1 MIKKPY
7 SPSQFGRD
15 AEYIIAL
22 YLISKGWQVKLS
34 KGSRGPADLMAK
46 KDLILLYIQI
56 KASSKLPRI
65 KGSNITKLKSKSQSD
80 GALPVVATLQPF
92 IQLLNHNKET
102 IAIKSKSNITSMT
115 INNGNNTKNF
125 INNSIN
131 KQVQKE
137 TCETKEV
144 NKIEFRIYFYN
155 LHDWSKL
162 DL

>member
-1 MIKKPY
+1 MNKKSY

-15 AEYIIAL
+15 AEFIIAL

-65 KGSNITKLKSKSQSD
+65 KGSNITKLKSKSNLE
-80 GALPVVATLQPF
+80 GALPVIATLQPF
-92 IQLLNHNKET
+92 LQLSNYNKET
-102 IAIKSKSNITSMT
+102 ITITTTSTAAKPAIKK
-115 INNGNNTKNF
+115 
-125 INNSIN
+125 SIN
-131 KQVQKE
+131 KKE
-137 TCETKEV
+137 EK
-144 NKIEFRIYFYN
+144 KIEFKIYFYN
-155 LHDWSKL
+155 LYDWSKL

>member
-1 MIKKPY
+1 MNKKSY

-22 YLISKGWQVKLS
+22 HLISKGWQVKLS
-34 KGSRGPADLMAK
+34 KGSRGPADIMAK

-65 KGSNITKLKSKSQSD
+65 KSSDIIKLKSKSDSE

-92 IQLLNHNKET
+92 FQLSKQNEGKIITTTTATTTTT
-102 IAIKSKSNITSMT
+102 ISTCTRSAIKKSI
-115 INNGNNTKNF
+115 
-125 INNSIN
+125 
-131 KQVQKE
+131 KE
-137 TCETKEV
+137 KKEEEEK
-144 NKIEFRIYFYN
+144 KIEFKIYFYN
-155 LHDWSKL
+155 LSDWSKL

>member
-1 MIKKPY
+1 MNKKSY

-22 YLISKGWQVKLS
+22 HLISKGWQVKLS
-34 KGSRGPADLMAK
+34 KGSRGPADIMAK

-65 KGSNITKLKSKSQSD
+65 KSSDIIKLKSKSDSE

-92 IQLLNHNKET
+92 FQLSKQNEGKIITTT
-102 IAIKSKSNITSMT
+102 IATTTTTISTCTKSAIKKSI
-115 INNGNNTKNF
+115 
-125 INNSIN
+125 
-131 KQVQKE
+131 KE
-137 TCETKEV
+137 KKEEEEK
-144 NKIEFRIYFYN
+144 KIEFKIYFYN
-155 LHDWSKL
+155 LSDWSKL

>member
-1 MIKKPY
+1 LNKKSY

-15 AEYIIAL
+15 AEFIIAL

-65 KGSNITKLKSKSQSD
+65 KGSNITKLKSKSNLE
-80 GALPVVATLQPF
+80 GALPVIATLQPF
-92 IQLLNHNKET
+92 LQLSNYNKET
-102 IAIKSKSNITSMT
+102 ITTTSTAAKSAIKK
-115 INNGNNTKNF
+115 
-125 INNSIN
+125 SIN
-131 KQVQKE
+131 KKE
-137 TCETKEV
+137 EK
-144 NKIEFRIYFYN
+144 KIEFKIYFYN
-155 LHDWSKL
+155 LYDWSKL